1 MRNFD
6 IPGRS
11 EVFAENGIV
20 ATSHPLASASALAV
34 LREGGSAVDA
44 ALSAAMVLSVVEPQ
58 MTGIGGD
65 CFAIISDPASGS
77 DTGLMHA
84 INGSGRSAASADINW
99 FNDNGIKAI
108 KDSSV
113 HSITVPGALKAFD
126 ELHKKFGTL
135 SWERLFVDAIKVAED
150 GFAVSSRVAF
160 DWARNLDALSI
171 DEGAAK
177 HLLVDGDV
185 PKTGDRVQF
194 KALAKTLSQIS
205 EQGIDAF
212 YKGEIADEIIAT
224 VQAKGGFLT
233 KEDLANVEADWVE
246 PISTDY
252 AGYQV
257 LEIPP
262 NGQGMVTMIMLN
274 LMELL
279 DVRSF
284 AHNSPDRYHYEIE
297 IGRIAYSIR
306 DAMLADPEHM
316 TMSIEELVSV
326 EFAKTLMDQVLPL
339 KRNENIVLPEL
350 PSADTVYLTVADQ
363 SGQMISLIY
372 SVYTDF
378 GSKIVTPNSGV
389 VLQSRGACFNTI
401 KGHPNAIGPS
411 KRPMHTIIPAF
422 ALKDGKPVVSFGVMG
437 GAYQPMGQAHV
448 FSNLVDHGFNP
459 QEALDHPRMFWAE
472 DGVLEAESTI
482 SRSVIAGLKA
492 RGHEIRQSNTPIGGG
507 QIIQVNE
514 NGFYCAG
521 SDPRKD
527 GLAIG
532 Y

>member
-212 YKGEIADEIIAT
+212 YKGEI
-224 VQAKGGFLT
+224 LT